1 MFLRSAVSESGETLR
16 KSEIETST
24 EAVETSPEVVETSPT
39 LPDVKA
45 EDYGKGVIFY
55 MRENVVVGVLM
66 WNVFNK
72 ISLARKI
79 IREHRR
85 YDDLAEVA
93 KLFRIHEKL
102 EGDPEN

>member
-1 MFLRSAVSESGETLR
+1 
-16 KSEIETST
+16 
-24 EAVETSPEVVETSPT
+24 
-39 LPDVKA
+39 
-45 EDYGKGVIFY
+45 
-55 MRENVVVGVLM
+55 MRENVVVGILM

>member
-24 EAVETSPEVVETSPT
+24 EAVETLPT